1 MKKLNL
7 IRFLVMVTSIIS
19 NTTQDELSRRLCL
32 LEGQYYHPES
42 TSCSDPF
49 DEDHCEPG
57 SSWLL
62 PTSVPGEVQC
72 QEIREDLSN
81 CAVPGIDNNG
91 EAYCINEEDTV
102 YDEAPEQVLHR
113 RASCPENKIM
123 MPDNFMENTKP
134 CPKDFMCSIN
144 YKNAF
149 SFINKHYKNGET
161 ELAKKE
167 KEYANSSLV
176 CSGSKGTG
184 PSTEPKMACVPNTGS
199 LADNSK
205 LLDSFKLSEM
215 TCQDNPCP
223 RGKWPWVSAA
233 DGFQRCLEERSVEE
247 IQNCPQNYFVVEA
260 LGKLE
265 CQEINPIYSNIA
277 GEKCKKRKIW
287 DEERGRCRPRF
298 FG

>member
-1 MKKLNL
+1 MKTMDLFRL
-7 IRFLVMVTSIIS
+7 LVMFTSILS
-19 NTTQDELSRRLCL
+19 NTTPDELSRRLCL

-57 SSWLL
+57 PSWLL

-102 YDEAPEQVLHR
+102 YDEAPEQVLYR
-113 RASCPENKIM
+113 RASCPESKIL

-134 CPKDFMCSIN
+134 CPRDFMCSIN

-167 KEYANSSLV
+167 KEFALTSLV

-199 LADNSK
+199 LADNSII
-205 LLDSFKLSEM
+205 LDSLKVSQL
-215 TCQDNPCP
+215 TCQDNP
-223 RGKWPWVSAA
+223 KV
-233 DGFQRCLEERSVEE
+233 DGYYRCLASATKKTALETKKKENWNVKISSQISQTLQEE
-247 IQNCPQNYFVVEA
+247 
-260 LGKLE
+260 
-265 CQEINPIYSNIA
+265 
-277 GEKCKKRKIW
+277 KKDIPSW
-287 DEERGRCRPRF
+287 
-298 FG
+298 

>member
-1 MKKLNL
+1 M
-7 IRFLVMVTSIIS
+7 FTSIIS
-19 NTTQDELSRRLCL
+19 NTTPDELSRRLCL
-32 LEGQYYHPES
+32 LEGQYYYPES
-42 TSCSDPF
+42 TLCSDPF
-49 DEDHCEPG
+49 EDNLCESG

-72 QEIREDLSN
+72 QEIREDLFN
-81 CAVPGIDNNG
+81 CTETRIDDKG
-91 EAYCINEEDTV
+91 EAYCIKE
-102 YDEAPEQVLHR
+102 EAPELFR
-113 RASCPENKIM
+113 RAGCPENKIL

-134 CPKDFMCSIN
+134 CPRDFMCSRN
-144 YKNAF
+144 YKNVF
-149 SFINKHYKNGET
+149 FFINIHDKDGKT
-161 ELAKKE
+161 ELTKKE
-167 KEYANSSLV
+167 IDYTFSLLV
-176 CSGSKGTG
+176 CSGSRSIS
-184 PSTEPKMACVPNTGS
+184 STDLRMVCVPNTGS

-205 LLDSFKLSEM
+205 LLDSFKPSEM

-277 GEKCKKRKIW
+277 GEKCKKGKIFLN
-287 DEERGRCRPRF
+287 GRCRPRF

>member
-1 MKKLNL
+1 M
-7 IRFLVMVTSIIS
+7 
-19 NTTQDELSRRLCL
+19 
-32 LEGQYYHPES
+32 
-42 TSCSDPF
+42 
-49 DEDHCEPG
+49 
-57 SSWLL
+57 
-62 PTSVPGEVQC
+62 PGEVQC
-72 QEIREDLSN
+72 QEIREDLFN

-113 RASCPENKIM
+113 RAGCPENKVL

-134 CPKDFMCSIN
+134 CPRDFMCSIN

-199 LADNSK
+199 MADNSK

-215 TCQDNPCP
+215 SCQDNPCP

-233 DGFQRCLEERSVEE
+233 DGYQRCLEERSVDE

-277 GEKCKKRKIW
+277 GEKCPKRKVF
-287 DEERGRCRPRF
+287 RNGRCQPRF